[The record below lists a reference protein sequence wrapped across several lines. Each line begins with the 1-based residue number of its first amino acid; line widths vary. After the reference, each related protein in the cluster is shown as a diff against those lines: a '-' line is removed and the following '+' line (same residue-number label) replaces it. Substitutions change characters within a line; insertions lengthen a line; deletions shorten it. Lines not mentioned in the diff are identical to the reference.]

1 LEALHRTGRADNTL
15 IVFTCDNG
23 LALGQHGLMGKQS
36 VYEHSVH
43 VPLIMCGPGIPH
55 GERRDDFC
63 CLTDIFRSVCELT
76 GITTPRSTEGESLVP
91 VIQNRQRK
99 ARDILY
105 FSYRHFQRALRLKD
119 WKLILYNVRGE
130 KHTQLFDLE
139 NDPWEMKDLAGDPAQ
154 VERIGEMTEML
165 KSMMAEA
172 GDPVRLDLP
181 DWGMNR

>member
-1 LEALHRTGRADNTL
+1 
-15 IVFTCDNG
+15 
-23 LALGQHGLMGKQS
+23 
-36 VYEHSVH
+36 
-43 VPLIMCGPGIPH
+43 
-55 GERRDDFC
+55 
-63 CLTDIFRSVCELT
+63 
-76 GITTPRSTEGESLVP
+76 
-91 VIQNRQRK
+91 
-99 ARDILY
+99 LY